1 MQVYNKL
8 VRDKI
13 PEIIVSNGEK
23 PIIQILDDK
32 KYRFHLEQKLNEE
45 VNEYHESKCI
55 EELADILEVV
65 YALCEMDG
73 YTQDDLEG
81 VYQKKHVERGG
92 FSKKIFL
99 IRKE

>member
-1 MQVYNKL
+1 MQVYNKM

-13 PEIIVSNGEK
+13 PEIMVNNGEK

-32 KYRFHLEQKLNEE
+32 EYRFNLEQKLNEE
-45 VNEYHESKCI
+45 VNEYHESKRI

-65 YALCEMDG
+65 YALCELNG
-73 YTQDDLEG
+73 YTQEDLMD
-81 VYQKKHVERGG
+81 VYQQKHAERGG